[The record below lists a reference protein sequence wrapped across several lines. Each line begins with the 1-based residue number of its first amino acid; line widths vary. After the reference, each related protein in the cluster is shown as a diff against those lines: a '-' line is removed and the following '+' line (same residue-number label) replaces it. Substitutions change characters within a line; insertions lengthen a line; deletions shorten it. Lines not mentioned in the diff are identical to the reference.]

1 MDRHSRTG
9 NDENQ
14 LVLMSRGWKYPEY
27 SHGRDGERGRSCF
40 SERAG
45 AWVDPPRRGLLGR
58 VTYKTGAAPFCFMLP
73 VHVSVK
79 NAQEDPP
86 C

>member
-1 MDRHSRTG
+1 MDSHSGRDE
-9 NDENQ
+9 NENQ
-14 LVLMSRGWKYPEY
+14 LVVMSRSWKYPDC
-27 SHGRDGERGRSCF
+27 SHGRDGDRGCSCS
-40 SERAG
+40 SERVG
-45 AWVDPPRRGLLGR
+45 AWVDPPQKALLGR
-58 VTYKTGAAPFCFMLP
+58 VPCKTGAAPFCFMLP

>member
-1 MDRHSRTG
+1 MKIS
-9 NDENQ
+9 
-14 LVLMSRGWKYPEY
+14 LVLCPGVGNYSEC
-27 SHGRDGERGRSCF
+27 SHGRDWERDHSCF